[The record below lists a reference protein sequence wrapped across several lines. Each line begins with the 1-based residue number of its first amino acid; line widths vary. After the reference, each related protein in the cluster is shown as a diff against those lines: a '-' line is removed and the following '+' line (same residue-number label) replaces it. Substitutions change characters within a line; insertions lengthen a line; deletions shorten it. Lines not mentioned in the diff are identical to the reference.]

1 MPKARRIKDIT
12 RQHGAVAA
20 PKETNEAMVYDII
33 VSHTETN
40 GYVGGIADEIDGSF
54 VSGSLTGDEA
64 WAIATN
70 GVKRIN
76 KGGE

>member
-1 MPKARRIKDIT
+1 MAKARRIKDIT
-12 RQHGAVAA
+12 RQHGAVAT
-20 PKETNEAMVYDII
+20 PKETSEAMVFDII
-33 VSHTETN
+33 ASHTEDR

-54 VSGSLTGDEA
+54 VSESLTGDEA

-76 KGGE
+76 GGE